1 MLHLRLKW
9 QPMTLHILALET
21 SSSLCGVALLSET
34 ARGATVRTLSHDATA
49 EHAERLLPMIDDVLA
64 QAGVGRSQL
73 TAVAFGQGPGG
84 FTGLR
89 VACGVA
95 QGMAF
100 ALDIP
105 VVPIPS
111 LLAVAQRGHAR
122 TPDSNGAWHVV
133 VQDARMGEVYL
144 AAYRRRQSPAG
155 GAWETVQQPLLLDAG
170 EVGGWLDEAMSR
182 ARLAPGHEVRMVGD
196 ALYVY
201 PGLAQSREARPW
213 LTLGEPLRPDAETIA
228 RLAVQDWHL
237 HGGIAPELAAP
248 IYVREKVAYTTLERE
263 HGAGGN
269 PKAADLK
276 LSIESMVPAHLDD
289 VVAIERSVQSFPWTR
304 GNFADGLEAGYA
316 AWVARQR
323 NQTVGFCMALL
334 APDVAHVLVI
344 AVRPDQQNRGAGTL
358 LLQRC
363 EREARARGLSALML
377 EVRPSNLN
385 ALKFYRH
392 QGFKQVAVRKDYYP
406 AAGGKREDAC
416 VMEKRLNDARASS

>member
-1 MLHLRLKW
+1 
-9 QPMTLHILALET
+9 MTLHILALET

-49 EHAERLLPMIDDVLA
+49 EHAERLLPMIDDLLA
-64 QAGVGRSQL
+64 QAGVGRRQL

-105 VVPIPS
+105 VLPIPS

-122 TPDSNGAWHVV
+122 TPDNSAWHVV

-144 AAYRRRQSPAG
+144 AAYRRRPGPVDA
-155 GAWETVQQPLLLDAG
+155 AWETVQPPLLLDAG
-170 EVGGWLDEAMSR
+170 EVAGWLDEAVSQNG
-182 ARLAPGHEVRMVGD
+182 LEPGHEVRMVGD
-196 ALYVY
+196 ALHAY

-213 LTLGEPLRPDAETIA
+213 LTFGEPLRPDAETIA
-228 RLAVQDWHL
+228 RLAVQAWHL

-248 IYVREKVAYTTLERE
+248 LYVREKVAYTTLERAR
-263 HGAGGN
+263 GAGGN

-276 LSIESMVPAHLDD
+276 ISIEPMVRAHLDA
-289 VVAIERSVQSFPWTR
+289 VVSIERSVQSFPWTR

-316 AWVARQR
+316 AWVARQGGE
-323 NQTVGFCMALL
+323 TVGFCMTMF
-334 APDVAHVLVI
+334 APDVGHVLVI
-344 AVRPDQQNRGAGTL
+344 AVRPDQQNHGAGTL
-358 LLQRC
+358 LLHRC

-392 QGFKQVAVRKDYYP
+392 RGFEQIAMRKDYYP
-406 AAGGKREDAC
+406 AADSKREDAC
-416 VMEKRLNDARASS
+416 VMEKKLGDSGASS